1 MSRKVREWLR
11 ELELYERTT
20 HQDRVDIDMEIERRT
35 GKYCDHAIEEKRIT
49 EKEFREIVE
58 LILKRKKKKKQEAV
72 MVV

>member
-20 HQDRVDIDMEIERRT
+20 HQDRVDIDKEIERRT
-35 GKYCDHAIEEKRIT
+35 GKYCDDAIEKKLIT

-58 LILKRKKKKKQEAV
+58 LILKRKKKKKNEIPIIV
-72 MVV
+72 